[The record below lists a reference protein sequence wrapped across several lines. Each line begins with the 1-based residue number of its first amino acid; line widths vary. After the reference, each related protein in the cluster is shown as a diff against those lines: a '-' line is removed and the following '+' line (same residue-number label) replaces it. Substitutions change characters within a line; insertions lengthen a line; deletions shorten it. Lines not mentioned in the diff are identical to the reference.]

1 MMVVS
6 IAIHS
11 YRGGTGK
18 STTTANLSVLLAALG
33 RRVATID
40 LDITSPGLHV
50 IYSVSPQLLKNALND
65 YIYGKVNL
73 KDVVLDLTNHLRLPR
88 GKLYFLGSSMKPED
102 IVKVMREG
110 YHEGFFKHIALALDQ
125 EFGVDYVIFDT
136 HPGLN
141 EDTLLAVMSS
151 DLSILLMRMDKQD
164 ITGTYVTMQVMKKF
178 GKVCYVILN
187 MVPPNLANAPELANE
202 VSKIINAPV
211 IGVLPFYDE
220 VLSHRSKGVFCL
232 HHPQHPYSTKMLKI
246 AKHIMS
252 LTASRGST
260 QQATQV
266 A

>member
-1 MMVVS
+1 MVS

-33 RRVATID
+33 KKVATID

-50 IYSVSPQLLKNALND
+50 IYTVSQQILKNTLND
-65 YIYGKVNL
+65 YLYGKAQL

-102 IVKVMREG
+102 IVRIMKDG
-110 YHEGFFKHIALALDQ
+110 YHESFFKHIALALGRD
-125 EFGVDYVIFDT
+125 FDVDYVIFDT

-141 EDTLLAVMSS
+141 EDTLLAVLSS
-151 DLSILLMRMDKQD
+151 DLSLLLMRMDKQD
-164 ITGTYVTMQVMKKF
+164 IVGTYVTMQVMRKF

-202 VSKIINAPV
+202 VSKIIDAPV
-211 IGVLPFYDE
+211 IGILPFYDE

-232 HHPQHPYSTKMLKI
+232 YHPQHPYSSKMLKI
-246 AKHIMS
+246 AKHVLS
-252 LTASRGST
+252 LTTPQS
-260 QQATQV
+260 QPATSS
-266 A
+266 AD

>member
-1 MMVVS
+1 MVIT

-50 IYSVSPQLLKNALND
+50 IYSVTPQVLKHTLND
-65 YIYGKVNL
+65 YVYGKVPL
-73 KDVVLDLTNHLRLPR
+73 KDVVLDLTNVLRIPR

-102 IVKVMREG
+102 IVRVMRDG
-110 YHEGFFKHIALALDQ
+110 YHESFFKHIALTLNQ

-151 DLSILLMRMDKQD
+151 DISLLLMRMDKQD

-187 MVPPNLANAPELANE
+187 MVPPNLADAPDLANE
-202 VSKIINAPV
+202 VSKIIDAPV

-232 HHPQHPYSTKMLKI
+232 HHPNHPYSAKMLKV
-246 AKHIMS
+246 AKQIMS
-252 LTASRGST
+252 LTASAATPASST
-260 QQATQV
+260 
-266 A
+266 